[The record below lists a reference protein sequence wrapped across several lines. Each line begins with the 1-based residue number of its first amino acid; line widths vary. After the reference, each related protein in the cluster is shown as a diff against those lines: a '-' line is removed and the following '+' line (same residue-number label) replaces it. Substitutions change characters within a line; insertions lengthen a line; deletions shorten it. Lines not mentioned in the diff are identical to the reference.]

1 MVNRRIRFSSLLL
14 ALSFLPMTQ
23 AHAII
28 SDGIASYY
36 GDRFNGRRTAS
47 GERFNMHGLTAAH
60 RTLEFGTRVMV
71 TNKANGRSVEV
82 TINDRG
88 PYARGRT
95 IDLSKGAAREIGML
109 GSGVARVELKVI
121 GTDRWSDDVS
131 SSMPQTPPT
140 VAQAQRI
147 IMDLF

>member
-1 MVNRRIRFSSLLL
+1 
-14 ALSFLPMTQ
+14 MTL
-23 AHAII
+23 AHAIATE
-28 SDGIASYY
+28 GVASYY
-36 GDRFNGRRTAS
+36 GDGFNGHRTAS

-60 RTLEFGTRVMV
+60 RTLGFGTRVMV

-88 PYARGRT
+88 PYAHGRT

-109 GSGVARVELKVI
+109 GNGVARVELEIVDNGQWAEAI
-121 GTDRWSDDVS
+121 SQPVTS
-131 SSMPQTPPT
+131 SPT